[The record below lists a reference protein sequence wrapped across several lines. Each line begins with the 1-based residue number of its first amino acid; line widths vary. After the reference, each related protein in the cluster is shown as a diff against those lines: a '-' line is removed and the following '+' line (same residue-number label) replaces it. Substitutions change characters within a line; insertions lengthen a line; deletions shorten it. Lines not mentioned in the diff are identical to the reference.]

1 MAIPVLLYGYET
13 WTLQKTDWNRIQ
25 AAEIKYL
32 KTVTGCTKIDQLR
45 NEEKR
50 NELGTPIYMKK

>member
-32 KTVTGCTKIDQLR
+32 KTVKDCTKIYQLR
-45 NEEKR
+45 NEDIR